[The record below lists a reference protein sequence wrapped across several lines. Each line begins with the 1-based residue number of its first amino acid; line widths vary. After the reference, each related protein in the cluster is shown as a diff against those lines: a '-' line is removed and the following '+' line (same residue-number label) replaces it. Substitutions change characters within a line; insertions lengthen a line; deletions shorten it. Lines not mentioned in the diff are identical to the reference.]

1 MKSETVNHRKTDS
14 EDIEAVTEDNVEAIL
29 RFLPIF
35 DQEGYVFGEV
45 IAEKGQF
52 PFASLSKDS
61 MEFIRAAYDNN
72 WVVPFDWGNWKDS
85 EEGRHFQTVDALQE
99 ADTEILQKILTTIIR
114 QDRFVEGLMLD
125 LLEQGYVTAI
135 LRKLKQIYEQ

>member
-52 PFASLSKDS
+52 PFDQLEKFYVFSDINKAIGDSRRGDTIKPVLRISK
-61 MEFIRAAYDNN
+61 A
-72 WVVPFDWGNWKDS
+72 
-85 EEGRHFQTVDALQE
+85 
-99 ADTEILQKILTTIIR
+99 
-114 QDRFVEGLMLD
+114 
-125 LLEQGYVTAI
+125 
-135 LRKLKQIYEQ
+135 